1 MHMRLLFS
9 VVLLSVVVIG
19 SIVGGGVSSYAISD
33 DDRIAKIQKGIDKLL
48 ERIQMIEDKK
58 YKIENRIDTLQDKIA
73 KKQAKIDSINGIV
86 KEHTPPE
93 PYIKTD
99 KLEYEI
105 GETVHVT
112 GMKLVL
118 PEQPSTN
125 PHPEIHIDRKTT
137 IDQIG
142 TTSTTGGKN
151 KSIWYGCYFQSYVDM
166 YGTHRCDEI
175 PEMIQNDDGTYAID
189 ILLTEDNA
197 ESGTYQYIHQH
208 YHITYYDADDRR
220 ISNDSE
226 RIATPPFFIK

>member
-1 MHMRLLFS
+1 MRLLFS

-58 YKIENRIDTLQDKIA
+58 YKIENRIDKLQDKIA

-125 PHPEIHIDRKTT
+125 PHPEIHIDRE
-137 IDQIG
+137 
-142 TTSTTGGKN
+142 N
-151 KSIWYGCYFQSYVDM
+151 NY
-166 YGTHRCDEI
+166 
-175 PEMIQNDDGTYAID
+175 
-189 ILLTEDNA
+189 
-197 ESGTYQYIHQH
+197 
-208 YHITYYDADDRR
+208 
-220 ISNDSE
+220 
-226 RIATPPFFIK
+226 